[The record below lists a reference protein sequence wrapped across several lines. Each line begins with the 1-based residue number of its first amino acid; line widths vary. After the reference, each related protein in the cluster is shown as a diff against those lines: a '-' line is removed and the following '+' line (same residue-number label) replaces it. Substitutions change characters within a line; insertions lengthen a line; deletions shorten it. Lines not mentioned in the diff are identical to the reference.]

1 LTDVSTQWL
10 YRVEDVDAACL
21 ERAQKSYKYAIVAGK
36 DVFWSFHQVSVSV
49 SVGGCE
55 MKCSCFA
62 L

>member
-1 LTDVSTQWL
+1 MTLVSTQWL

-49 SVGGCE
+49 GGCE